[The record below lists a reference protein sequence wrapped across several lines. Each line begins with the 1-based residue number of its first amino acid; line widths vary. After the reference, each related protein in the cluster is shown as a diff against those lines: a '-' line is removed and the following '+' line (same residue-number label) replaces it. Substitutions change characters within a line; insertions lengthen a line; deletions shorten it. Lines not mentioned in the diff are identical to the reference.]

1 MQPCIRMHVHLC
13 ILIFICYYLFWV
25 APSLAPMNVVVD
37 LINSSTVNISWDP
50 PPPEHTNGIIL
61 YNVIH
66 LAGLQDTLVQNI
78 TTSSNWA
85 LITDLHPY
93 YNYSFQLAAVT
104 ISQGPFSD
112 PQTFTTPEDGKHV
125 CMCVCMCVCVCAH
138 VCVCVCVCV
147 CVDNTVC

>member
-1 MQPCIRMHVHLC
+1 
-13 ILIFICYYLFWV
+13 
-25 APSLAPMNVVVD
+25 MNVGVD

-50 PPPEHTNGIIL
+50 PPPEHANGIIL
-61 YNVIH
+61 YNIIH
-66 LAGLQDTLVQNI
+66 LTGLQDTLVQNI

-112 PQTFTTPEDGKHV
+112 SQIFTTLEDGKHA
-125 CMCVCMCVCVCAH
+125 CVCIIVCA
-138 VCVCVCVCV
+138 CGI
-147 CVDNTVC
+147 